1 MCVELGEEGI
11 VDGRR
16 PPSSPAL
23 SFGCS
28 RAVRGLCV
36 CVGGGGG
43 GRLYKV
49 RSNHH
54 GPLLSRGSSNEVFMV
69 SVDVNH
75 HEKRKKLEEQVKLL
89 NVGQ

>member
-1 MCVELGEEGI
+1 MRCVCVCVELGEEGI

-36 CVGGGGG
+36 CGGGGG
-43 GRLYKV
+43 GDCTRSEATTMV
-49 RSNHH
+49 RRC
-54 GPLLSRGSSNEVFMV
+54 P
-69 SVDVNH
+69 
-75 HEKRKKLEEQVKLL
+75 EEAVMKCLWFL
-89 NVGQ
+89 WT